1 MRERRRGYFSDL
13 ICGPAPENRSH
24 ITFSKGWA
32 FGGRF
37 CAVFLGERTWSDW
50 SRVRLASAMGRG
62 HRPSQACVTA
72 ALRERV
78 AVSLGAG
85 ALSDIF
91 HSSQGAR
98 GGEVSVPVENR
109 LHLAKA
115 SSVCAAGTAMPPSQ
129 SRCAAL
135 RNRDTAFSLVELM
148 VSMAIVCVLG
158 AIVFVAARQ
167 AYASSSLAV
176 SANNIRQL
184 AAGGMAYLGDHD
196 YTFWRYRTN
205 DAANGIGATWWFGFE
220 SAKSL
225 SSAEGQRN
233 FDPTKGPL
241 ANYVPKGFRP
251 DPSFA
256 LGGRAFKPKYRNG
269 YIGVGYNTL
278 LGGGFMG
285 SGALKRQMTL
295 ADPSQVVVFFTAA
308 QINTFQ
314 RPATAR
320 NPMLEEFYGID
331 EREVTAHFRHG
342 GKAMVSF
349 ASGNAGFLPMDESTR
364 DMRRPEANIGRFAPR
379 GSGLFLE

>member
-13 ICGPAPENRSH
+13 ICGPDPENRSH
-24 ITFSKGWA
+24 IISSKGWA

-37 CAVFLGERTWSDW
+37 CAVFLGERTWSEW
-50 SRVRLASAMGRG
+50 SRVGPASAMGRA
-62 HRPSQACVTA
+62 HRPSEACVTL
-72 ALRERV
+72 ALRGRV
-78 AVSLGAG
+78 TVSLEAG
-85 ALSDIF
+85 ALSDIC
-91 HSSQGAR
+91 HSSRGAR
-98 GGEVSVPVENR
+98 EGDVGVPVEDR
-109 LHLAKA
+109 LRLAKA
-115 SSVCAAGTAMPPSQ
+115 SSVCTAETAMPPS
-129 SRCAAL
+129 RARRAAL
-135 RNRDTAFSLVELM
+135 RNRDAAVSLVELV

-205 DAANGIGATWWFGFE
+205 DAANGIGTTWWFGFE

-278 LGGGFMG
+278 LGGSFMG

-331 EREVTAHFRHG
+331 EREVTAHFRHS

-349 ASGNAGFLPMDESTR
+349 ASGSAGFLPMDETTR
-364 DMRRPEANIGRFAPR
+364 DMRSPEANIGRFAPK
-379 GSGLFLE
+379 GSRLFLE

>member
-1 MRERRRGYFSDL
+1 MRKNKAGSSDTNL
-13 ICGPAPENRSH
+13 ILEKEAY
-24 ITFSKGWA
+24 
-32 FGGRF
+32 
-37 CAVFLGERTWSDW
+37 
-50 SRVRLASAMGRG
+50 
-62 HRPSQACVTA
+62 RPSLSGLQNVCGSRPLQHSPSTQQ
-72 ALRERV
+72 ERGIGV
-78 AVSLGAG
+78 PPVCEVGAVV
-85 ALSDIF
+85 
-91 HSSQGAR
+91 Q
-98 GGEVSVPVENR
+98 NR
-109 LHLAKA
+109 FRFAKV
-115 SSVCAAGTAMPPSQ
+115 SSVYTAEAAMPPSW
-129 SRCAAL
+129 AL
-135 RNRDTAFSLVELM
+135 RKGDTAFSLVELL
-148 VSMAIVCVLG
+148 VSMAIACLLAAIIFVG
-158 AIVFVAARQ
+158 AKQ

-184 AAGGMAYLGDHD
+184 AAGGMAYLGDHN
-196 YTFWRYRTN
+196 YTFWPYRTN
-205 DAANGIGATWWFGFE
+205 DAANGVGATWWFGFE
-220 SAKSL
+220 SATSL
-225 SSAEGQRN
+225 SRPEGQRN

-241 ANYVPKGFRP
+241 ANYVPKAFRP

-285 SGALKRQMTL
+285 NSVLMRQTTL

-314 RPATAR
+314 RPATTR

-364 DMRRPEANIGRFAPR
+364 DMRCPEVNIGRFAPR
-379 GSGLFLE
+379 GSRKFLE